1 MNRFLSIGCSGLL
14 ALLLAA
20 CAVTPLAPL
29 PASNPASPNAR
40 EAAVPTHHNSLA
52 ADEATKKS
60 QSLLETAGQ
69 GTNSSSGTMPGM
81 NMGDMHDGH

>member
-14 ALLLAA
+14 ALVLAA

-40 EAAVPTHHNSLA
+40 EATAPAHHNSLA
-52 ADEATKKS
+52 PDEATKKS
-60 QSLLETAGQ
+60 QALLETAGQ
-69 GTNSSSGTMPGM
+69 GTSSSSNTTPNM
-81 NMGDMHDGH
+81 NMGGMHDGH

>member
-1 MNRFLSIGCSGLL
+1 MNRLLSIGCSGLL
-14 ALLLAA
+14 GLGLAA

-29 PASNPASPNAR
+29 PATNPASPSAR

-52 ADEATKKS
+52 PDEATKKS

-69 GTNSSSGTMPGM
+69 GTNSSSNPMPNM
-81 NMGDMHDGH
+81 NMGGMHDGH